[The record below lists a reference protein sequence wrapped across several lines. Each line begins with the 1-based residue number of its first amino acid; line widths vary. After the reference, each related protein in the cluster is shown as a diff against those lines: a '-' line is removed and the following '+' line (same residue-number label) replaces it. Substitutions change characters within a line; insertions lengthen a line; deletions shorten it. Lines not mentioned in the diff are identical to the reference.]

1 MGDPP
6 GGRSVFHFQIDDDII
21 DEDDDDVIIRV
32 GIHPILD
39 NANVSAIAVTGA
51 PSSLPMVVDLPS
63 NCAKEA
69 EKASVAIFPQVSDGE
84 SSEVDS
90 YSNGDEDKNN
100 SRRFV

>member
-6 GGRSVFHFQIDDDII
+6 GGRRVFHFQIDDII
-21 DEDDDDVIIRV
+21 DEDDDVIIRV

-69 EKASVAIFPQVSDGE
+69 EKASVAIFPHVSEGE
-84 SSEVDS
+84 SSDVVDS
-90 YSNGDEDKNN
+90 YSNCDEDNN
-100 SRRFV
+100 NIRRFG